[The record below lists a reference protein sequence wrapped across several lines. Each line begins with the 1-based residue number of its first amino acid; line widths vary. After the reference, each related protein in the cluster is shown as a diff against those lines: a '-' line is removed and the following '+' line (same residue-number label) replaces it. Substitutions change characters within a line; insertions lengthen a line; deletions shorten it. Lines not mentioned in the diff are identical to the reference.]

1 MRHYVMSSVFVILAG
16 SAAADTLLIS
26 TPRTLSDFGYV
37 QDVNLGHFGENVNCP
52 LNDQSCAPTSWTNSL
67 VYLQNKYGIDL
78 AGLEIAG
85 SDYSAWTETVETLRS
100 SEFMNTTPEGDGT
113 TAYGQIN
120 GLEKFLIHQ
129 GAGPLATS
137 YQAMAASFM
146 LTPTGDDNQPL
157 IYPEWV
163 MRGAP
168 TLNLLHQWLE
178 ADAAVVINILYAADD
193 GTLTESGHVLA
204 LVGIEWHDY
213 NDNGIVDK
221 WTLVGTEETAEA
233 FLLVIDPIDPTFGD
247 YTPDGWLPVGP
258 AKHTKIHVWQ
268 EPNPELNATFGMLNI
283 EYRQYKA
290 DCGQPYP
297 FAESFPNGNDTYGST
312 AGWLSG
318 AGALNII
325 GGPGGSCCLVTG
337 CDVLTETKC
346 GELGGSWAL
355 SGSCDDC
362 PEYCEG
368 DTNHDGYVNMDDLLS
383 MLGNWGAC
391 P

>member
-26 TPRTLSDFGYV
+26 TPRTLNDYGYV

-52 LNDQSCAPTSWTNSL
+52 LNNQSCAPTSWTNSL

-85 SDYSAWTETVETLRS
+85 SDYNAWADTVVTLRS
-100 SEFMNTTPEGDGT
+100 SEFMNTTPEGVGT

-120 GLEKFLIHQ
+120 GIEKFLIHQ
-129 GAGPLATS
+129 GAGPLTTS

-146 LTPTGDDNQPL
+146 LNPTGDDGQPL
-157 IYPEWV
+157 LYPDWV

-178 ADAAVVINILYAADD
+178 ADAAVVIDILYAADD
-193 GTLTESGHVLA
+193 GTLTDEGHVLA

-213 NDNGIVDK
+213 NDNDIVDK
-221 WTLVGTEETAEA
+221 MTPDGEEA
-233 FLLVIDPIDPTFGD
+233 FLLVIDPVDPTFGD

-258 AKHTKIHVWQ
+258 AKPTKIHVWQ
-268 EPNPELNATFGMLNI
+268 EPNPELNMTFGMLNF
-283 EYRQYKA
+283 EYTQYKGN
-290 DCGQPYP
+290 CGDPYD
-297 FAESFPNGNDTYGST
+297 SNNVGS
-312 AGWLSG
+312 ALGWLSG

-337 CDVLTETKC
+337 CDALTQVQC
-346 GELGGSWAL
+346 ADLGGSWTL
-355 SGSCDDC
+355 QGSCDDC

-391 P
+391 Q

>member
-16 SAAADTLLIS
+16 SAAADTDTGIHYNS
-26 TPRTLSDFGYV
+26 RTLGDYGYV
-37 QDVNLGHFGENVNCP
+37 QDVNLGYVEGDADCE
-52 LNDQSCAPTSWTNSL
+52 LNQMSCVPTSWTNSL

-85 SDYSAWTETVETLRS
+85 SDYNAWADTVVTLRS
-100 SEFMNTTPEGDGT
+100 PDFMNTSPVGVGT
-113 TAYGQIN
+113 TAYGQVHGI
-120 GLEKFLIHQ
+120 EQFLIHQ

-146 LTPTGDDNQPL
+146 LPASEDNLPL
-157 IYPEWV
+157 TYPVWV

-168 TLNLLHQWLE
+168 TLDLLNQWLE
-178 ADAAVVINILYAADD
+178 ADAAVVIAVLYASNDD
-193 GTLTESGHVLA
+193 GTITEDGHALA
-204 LVGIEWHDY
+204 LVGIEWTDY
-213 NDNGIVDK
+213 NGNGIVDK
-221 WTLVGTEETAEA
+221 WALDGITAEA
-233 FLLVIDPIDPTFGD
+233 FLLVIDPVDPTRGA
-247 YTPDGWLPVGP
+247 YTPDGWRPIGP
-258 AKHTKIHVWQ
+258 AKPTLIHVWQ
-268 EPNPELNATFGMLNI
+268 EPNPELHEHIFGMLNFS
-283 EYRQYKA
+283 YPQYKG
-290 DCGQPYP
+290 DCGTPYD
-297 FAESFPNGNDTYGST
+297 STNYGDTP
-312 AGWLSG
+312 GWLSG